1 MKNQLSLFCVIGSGK
16 LVDELIKNLLE
27 TSFAKEQFLGR
38 VEIPPSFTK
47 KQLRLLIKKSP
58 AIKASNLVY
67 IDADRID
74 SMLRND
80 LLTQLENEGKSIK
93 MIMDPDSAMAKRGKI
108 EYVDYI
114 PVLRLKTD
122 PVNDIGFKRKK
133 RIFDVLF
140 SIMALL
146 LLFPLI
152 ILVSIIT
159 FLSSKGPV
167 LYKQERLGR
176 GGKSFNMYK
185 FRSMY
190 VNAETEGP
198 ELTMKNDPRVTP
210 WGRLM
215 RRFKLDELPQF
226 YNSLMGSM
234 SIVGPRPEREFW
246 KHEIEKEAFQFRK
259 LTSIKPGITSLG
271 QVKFGYAV
279 NVQEMR
285 KRLRYDLLYL
295 NNLSIKMDIKIILM
309 TMGVILRGYKKK

>member
-1 MKNQLSLFCVIGSGK
+1 MKNQISLFCVIGSGK

-27 TSFAKEQFLGR
+27 TSFTKDQFLGK

-47 KQLRLLIKKSP
+47 KQLRSLIKKSP

-67 IDADRID
+67 IYADRID
-74 SMLRND
+74 SILCND
-80 LLTQLENEGKSIK
+80 LLSQLDYEGKNIK
-93 MIMDPDSAMAKRGKI
+93 MIMDLDSAMAKRGKI

-114 PVLRLKTD
+114 PVLNLKTD

-133 RIFDVLF
+133 RVFDVLF
-140 SIMALL
+140 SIMAIL

-176 GGKSFNMYK
+176 EGKSFKMYK

-190 VNAETEGP
+190 VNAETTGP
-198 ELTMKNDPRVTP
+198 ALTMKNDPRVTP
-210 WGRLM
+210 WGRFM

-234 SIVGPRPEREFW
+234 SVVGPRPEREFW

>member
-27 TSFAKEQFLGR
+27 TSFTKDQFLGK
-38 VEIPPSFTK
+38 VDIPPSYTK
-47 KQLRLLIKKSP
+47 KQLRSLIRKSP
-58 AIKASNLVY
+58 AIKASNLIYV
-67 IDADRID
+67 DADRID
-74 SMLRND
+74 SLLCND
-80 LLTQLENEGKSIK
+80 LLTWLENEGKNIK
-93 MIMDPDSAMAKRGKI
+93 MIMDLDSAMARRGKI

-114 PVLRLKTD
+114 PVLNLKTD
-122 PVNDIGFKRKK
+122 PVHDMGFKRKK

-146 LLFPLI
+146 LFSPLI
-152 ILVSIIT
+152 ILIAVIT

-167 LYKQERLGR
+167 FYKQERLGR
-176 GGKSFNMYK
+176 EGKSFKMYK

-190 VNAETEGP
+190 VNAETRGP
-198 ELTMKNDPRVTP
+198 ALTMKNDPRVTP
-210 WGRLM
+210 WGRFM

-234 SIVGPRPEREFW
+234 SVVGPRPEREFW
-246 KHEIEKEAFQFRK
+246 KHQIEKEAFQFRK